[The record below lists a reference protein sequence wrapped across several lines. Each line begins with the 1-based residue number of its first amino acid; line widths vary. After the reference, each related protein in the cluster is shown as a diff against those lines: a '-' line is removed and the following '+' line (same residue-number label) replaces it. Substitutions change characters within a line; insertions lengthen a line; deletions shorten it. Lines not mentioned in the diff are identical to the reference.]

1 MTEGCEPKS
10 YNQAVLDERWNNAM
24 TGEIDALELSKTWD
38 LETLPPEKKG
48 IGSKWVYK
56 LKFNA
61 DGTIE
66 RYKARLVCLGNH
78 QVEGEDY
85 DETFAPVAKMDTV
98 RTLLEVA
105 VAKD

>member
-1 MTEGCEPKS
+1 M
-10 YNQAVLDERWNNAM
+10 LDERWKNAM
-24 TGEIDALELSKTWD
+24 SGEICALEFQRTWD
-38 LETLPPEKKG
+38 LETLPPGKKA
-48 IGSKWVYK
+48 IGSQWIYK

-85 DETFAPVAKMDTV
+85 DETFSPVVRMTMV